1 MTVKIHDLT
10 NNTIYIASSIDDCRD
25 DTDKSAYELAVEFN
39 DVIVMGLIIAEPI
52 RWWEVSALH

>member
-52 RWWEVSALH
+52 RSKN